1 MKDYLT
7 KAIQSLRPGAEFSIT
22 AGDYSTVKWDVLE
35 GEAPT
40 EIEIENKI
48 AQIKAEEK
56 KEIKAN
62 FVAKAALLERLGI
75 TADEAALLL
84 Q

>member
-7 KAIQSLRPGAEFSIT
+7 KAIQSLRPGAEFSIID
-22 AGDYSTVKWDVLE
+22 GDYSTVKWDILK

-40 EIEIENKI
+40 ETEIEAEIAKI
-48 AQIKAEEK
+48 KDQELKQIESNMA
-56 KEIKAN
+56 
-62 FVAKAALLERLGI
+62 AKTALLERLGI